1 MHVFLIHSFPRI
13 FSNLVQTAC
22 CMYFKTDIQNY
33 TSYKLQ
39 SLAFL
44 AVSELKSNFSFE
56 VYTYFWL
63 CCSELAGLPCSFMIH
78 TIVGILPA
86 GLIPKTTQNY
96 KPLWVPNKVIYTK
109 YSKHLPYTVAHT
121 LDCVCR
127 KMLIHGLNH
136 GFFLSL
142 FKLISCPML

>member
-1 MHVFLIHSFPRI
+1 MYVFLVHSFPRI

-44 AVSELKSNFSFE
+44 AVSELKLNFSFE

-78 TIVGILPA
+78 TYQNSLLVQWLVKSGWSGKFVSQTNTMQRSMTGQIFTTVWPISLNQSLPKNSC
-86 GLIPKTTQNY
+86 LLYTVNKT
-96 KPLWVPNKVIYTK
+96 KIIYTK
-109 YSKHLPYTVAHT
+109 YCKH
-121 LDCVCR
+121 
-127 KMLIHGLNH
+127 
-136 GFFLSL
+136 
-142 FKLISCPML
+142 